1 MKKARRCSILVCGAG
16 PAGSSAALAAAR
28 AGAGVLVLER
38 RRLVGVPVRCAEYI
52 PAPLAGSVPGG
63 KGYIV
68 QKTTSMRAFLHGECI
83 QNIAAPGCVIRRDLF
98 DQALARAAQ
107 EAGARVLT
115 GQNLLGLEDA
125 EGGRI
130 LVHAEAADGTKWDI
144 LADIVIGADG
154 PKSRVGA
161 HVNGTNWQMIPALQV
176 TLPLVTPLDHT
187 RVYFDE
193 RLCAGYAWL
202 FPKGDVA
209 NVGLGAV
216 PNADRGTLAKDL
228 KAFVEAM
235 IREELVTKGVRP
247 TCTGGW
253 IPVQERPCV
262 RGNILLAGDAA
273 GHTHPIT
280 GAGIAQ
286 AVQAGEMAGRWA
298 ARALGE
304 GNMGLVNSYAEEWQ
318 DYYGAVLSHA
328 RKRRLAWEAHSGSL
342 DGAIRSFWIGYREYY
357 AA

>member
-1 MKKARRCSILVCGAG
+1 M
-16 PAGSSAALAAAR
+16 
-28 AGAGVLVLER
+28 
-38 RRLVGVPVRCAEYI
+38 
-52 PAPLAGSVPGG
+52 
-63 KGYIV
+63 
-68 QKTTSMRAFLHGECI
+68 
-83 QNIAAPGCVIRRDLF
+83 
-98 DQALARAAQ
+98 
-107 EAGARVLT
+107 T

-125 EGGRI
+125 DGGRI

-202 FPKGDVA
+202 FPKGNVA

-247 TCTGGW
+247 ICTGGW

-262 RGNILLAGDAA
+262 PFCMASASRTLLLRAA
-273 GHTHPIT
+273 SSVVISLIRLLP
-280 GAGIAQ
+280 
-286 AVQAGEMAGRWA
+286 
-298 ARALGE
+298 
-304 GNMGLVNSYAEEWQ
+304 GL
-318 DYYGAVLSHA
+318 L
-328 RKRRLAWEAHSGSL
+328 RKQVPV
-342 DGAIRSFWIGYREYY
+342 F
-357 AA
+357 